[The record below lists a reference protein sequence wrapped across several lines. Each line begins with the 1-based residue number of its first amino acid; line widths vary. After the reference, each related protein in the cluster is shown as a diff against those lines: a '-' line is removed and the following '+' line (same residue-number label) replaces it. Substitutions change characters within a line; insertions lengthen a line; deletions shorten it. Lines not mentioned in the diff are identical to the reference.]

1 MPRSASIVSGK
12 AIRPVLR
19 QTRRTHIAF
28 RSAAFSA
35 ATPLHSL
42 PRLPLFGSAT
52 HPTSRMLGYP
62 TVFIAQMF
70 RVNGHSHA
78 RILSALR
85 FFLTFTLLLF
95 ASNGPVPPVFAA
107 QQVRLHSGKAG
118 DVEIWSRG
126 PQQKRGDLFVVDDDV
141 DIHYGDERLQ
151 ADHVEYNEKTSESFA
166 RGHVRFDYNNEH
178 LEADEAH
185 YNVSTGHGTFTNVR
199 GTVKI
204 ERRANP
210 LILVSQNPLYFQ
222 APEVE
227 RLANDIYLVNHG
239 WITICDPQHPTWQFY
254 APHARIHLDKT
265 VALVS
270 ANFRLYHVPLV
281 WLPYAT
287 APAGEKI
294 RQSGILLP
302 VISQSNSKGFVLGDA
317 LYLAPKPWLD
327 ATLGAELLTKRGS
340 AERGEFRARPFE
352 NTSIKYTYY
361 GVIDRGLE
369 LPAANDTTIL
379 EKQGGHQQQLEVQSL
394 LSDGWRFVSDLNELS
409 SLTFRLAFADTF
421 GDAITSEVRSATF
434 FTNNFRGFSLNF
446 AALADKTFLSIPIT
460 NATTGVTTP
469 AVSVSLRDAPEAR
482 FGSVEQAPWENLPV
496 YFSFDAFA
504 GALHR
509 QDDSPLNTA
518 PFVPRTEFAPTVTV
532 PLHFGSWLGVTT
544 SATFRTTYYGDSYN
558 AAGQLSGESITR
570 NTGEL
575 TVDLRLPTLER
586 FFDRSFADKSKPH
599 KRYKHAIEPKIT
611 YHYVG
616 GISNFADFIR
626 FDSDATLTDTSQVE
640 YGITQR
646 LFTKTGDGQPQELL
660 TWSLLQEHYF
670 DPTFGGA
677 ILDGQRNVFQA
688 FSTISPFA
696 FAFGPRHWSPII
708 SDFKITPGGLYDLE
722 QILQYDPQIGR
733 LVTVGTLLK
742 VKPYS
747 QFFAT
752 VAYFRLNDN
761 PVEADLPVPQPQGFV
776 AFQQPLSNQVRA
788 LLGYGN
794 LTRKG
799 FNFTTGVSYDFTNQT
814 LQSQLVQVSY
824 NGNCCGLALEYRRI
838 NLGQVRT
845 ENRFTATFII
855 ANIGSFGNLRRQEK
869 IF

>member
-1 MPRSASIVSGK
+1 VHRKTRQPVS
-12 AIRPVLR
+12 P
-19 QTRRTHIAF
+19 F
-28 RSAAFSA
+28 RSI
-35 ATPLHSL
+35 ATQAHDSY
-42 PRLPLFGSAT
+42 FAT
-52 HPTSRMLGYP
+52 HRSIRVLGYS
-62 TVFIAQMF
+62 TVFIAQML
-70 RVNGHSHA
+70 RVKVHSHA
-78 RILSALR
+78 RTTSALR
-85 FFLTFTLLLF
+85 LFLPLATLLFSFCDLTPL
-95 ASNGPVPPVFAA
+95 ATA
-107 QQVRLHSGKAG
+107 QQVHAHAGKGG
-118 DVEIWSRG
+118 DVEIYSRG
-126 PQQKRGDLFVVDDDV
+126 PQQKKGDLFIADDDV
-141 DIHYGDERLQ
+141 DIHYGDQRLQ
-151 ADHVEYNEKTSESFA
+151 ADHAEYNEKTSESFA

-227 RLANDIYLVNHG
+227 RLAGDIYLVNRG
-239 WITICDPQHPTWQFY
+239 WITICDPQRPTWQFY
-254 APHARIHLDKT
+254 APHARIRLNKT
-265 VALVS
+265 VALVN
-270 ANFRLYHVPLV
+270 ANFRLYRVPLI

-302 VISQSNSKGFVLGDA
+302 IISQSNSKGFVFGDA

-327 ATLGAELLTKRGS
+327 TTLGYEFLSKRGS
-340 AERGEFRARPFE
+340 AERAEFRARPFE
-352 NTSIKYTYY
+352 NTSIKYTYF
-361 GVIDRGLE
+361 GVIDRGIQEPL
-369 LPAANDTTIL
+369 ANGATFL

-394 LSDGWRFVSDLNELS
+394 LPDNWRFVADVNELT

-434 FTNNFRGFSLNF
+434 LTNNFRGFSLNF

-460 NATTGVTTP
+460 SATTGITTP

-482 FGSVEQAPWENLPV
+482 FGSVEQAPWQNLPF

-509 QDDSPLNTA
+509 QDDTPLNTA
-518 PFVPRTEFAPTVTV
+518 PLVPRTEFAPKVTI
-532 PLHFGSWLGVTT
+532 PLHFGDWLGITT
-544 SATFRTTYYGDSYN
+544 SAVFRTTYYGDSYN
-558 AAGQLSGESITR
+558 AAGDLSGQSITR

-575 TVDLRLPTLER
+575 TVEFRPPTLER
-586 FFDRSFADKSKPH
+586 FFDRASLDKSKPR
-599 KRYKHAIEPKIT
+599 KRYKHTIEPTLT
-611 YHYVG
+611 YRYVTG
-616 GISNFADFIR
+616 VNNFADFIR
-626 FDSDATLTDTSQVE
+626 FDSDASLTDTNEIE
-640 YGITQR
+640 YGLTQR
-646 LFTKTGDGQPQELL
+646 LFTKTGDDQPQELL
-660 TWSLLQEHYF
+660 TWSLYQKHYF

-677 ILDGQRNVFQA
+677 IVDGQRNVFDA
-688 FSTISPFA
+688 FTSISPFA
-696 FAFGPRHWSPII
+696 FAFGPRNWSPII
-708 SDFKITPGGLYDLE
+708 SDFKITPGGLWDVE
-722 QILQYDPQIGR
+722 QILQYDPQIQR

-747 QFFAT
+747 EFFAT
-752 VAYFRLNDN
+752 VSYFRLNDN
-761 PVEADLPVPQPQGFV
+761 PVEADLPLSPPPNFVPFE
-776 AFQQPLSNQVRA
+776 QPLSNQVRA

-799 FNFTTGVSYDFTNQT
+799 FNFTTGISYDFTNQT